1 VSVPYDRFEVGDAS
15 AATHSYVPPPG
26 AVCATFEGAFEDEP
40 PTVRNAGVC
49 TYAAGSSHFQFRVD
63 AGTPPLRLR
72 RTFVVDA
79 GVPGEIAGAPAAEI
93 FVNGLSAGWFPPAI
107 ANPGRPWQQQEA
119 LLDAASNAS
128 VLDIEIVPAFAPY
141 ASGFSESAWE
151 LRGGWKDSIFA
162 DGFESAFA
170 RD

>member
-1 VSVPYDRFEVGDAS
+1 
-15 AATHSYVPPPG
+15 
-26 AVCATFEGAFEDEP
+26 
-40 PTVRNAGVC
+40 VRNAGVC

-107 ANPGRPWQQQEA
+107 ANPDRSWQQQEA

-162 DGFESAFA
+162 DGFEIASAT
-170 RD
+170 D